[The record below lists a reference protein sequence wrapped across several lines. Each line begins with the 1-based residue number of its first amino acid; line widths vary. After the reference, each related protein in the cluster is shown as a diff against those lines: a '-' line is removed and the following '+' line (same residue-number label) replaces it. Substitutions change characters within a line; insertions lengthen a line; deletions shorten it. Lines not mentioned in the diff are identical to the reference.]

1 MTVRQGA
8 VVVVTGGG
16 NGIGAALARR
26 FAADKA
32 TVVVNDLDPDAAA
45 AVAADIDGVAIA
57 ADAVHPE
64 HLITEVRQRFG
75 EIDLYCAN
83 AGVPAGGSEQAPDED
98 WDRAWQVNVMA
109 HVRASRVLIGP
120 WLERG
125 RGHLL
130 TTVSAAGLLTML
142 GAAPYSATK
151 HAALA
156 FAEWMTIT
164 YGDKGIRTQAICPLG
179 VRTNMI
185 NDIGRYG
192 EVLLEPAAI
201 APEAVA
207 DAVADALDDGPF
219 LILPHPEVAKMY
231 ARRATDPDRWQTA
244 LRQIQSTIEA
254 DPAAT

>member
-1 MTVRQGA
+1 MTVRDGS
-8 VVVVTGGG
+8 VVVVTGAG

-26 FAADKA
+26 FASTGA
-32 TVVVNDLDPDAAA
+32 TIVVNDLDPEAAA
-45 AVAADIDGVAIA
+45 AVAGEIGGAAIPG
-57 ADAVHPE
+57 DAVYPE
-64 HLITEVRQRFG
+64 DLIAVVRRRFG

-83 AGVPAGGSEQAPDED
+83 AGVPAAGSEQASDGD

-109 HVRASRVLIGP
+109 HVRAGRALIGP
-120 WLERG
+120 WLQRG

-156 FAEWMTIT
+156 FAEWMSIT
-164 YGDKGIRTQAICPLG
+164 YGGKGVKTQAICPLG

-192 EVLLEPAAI
+192 EVLLEPTAI
-201 APEAVA
+201 SPEAVAEAVA
-207 DAVADALDDGPF
+207 DALEDGPF

-231 ARRATDPDRWQTA
+231 ARRATDPQRWQHA
-244 LRQIQSTIEA
+244 LREIQSGIEG
-254 DPAAT
+254 DPA